1 MLQRVAKPHPTAPN
15 KHRLNDRYIGDLLPK
30 EKPFLVWDTI
40 QRGLVVQVQPSGNR
54 SFKVIYNHFIPAN
67 YHLLVCLCRHV
78 IESRRITAL
87 IKAYRQQKTFNYREY
102 GELLRIQQ
110 SQSLIIAR
118 LSRSMRLS
126 QQATKD
132 KNMRLPGRII
142 DKPEEW

>member
-1 MLQRVAKPHPTAPN
+1 MAKRGRTSMEALMITDTGLAAIISRPDAPFELDDEEADHWRNVVAAMPA
-15 KHRLNDRYIGDLLPK
+15 D
-30 EKPFLVWDTI
+30 
-40 QRGLVVQVQPSGNR
+40 
-54 SFKVIYNHFIPAN
+54 HFIPAN

-78 IESRRITAL
+78 IESRRITA
-87 IKAYRQQKTFNYREY
+87 IVKAYRKQATFNYREY

-126 QQATKD
+126 QQATKN
-132 KNMRLPGRII
+132 KNMRLPGRIT